1 MLLVTFFIAIRLKT
15 TVLME
20 RYKAKSVV
28 LLNSPKIGTNFPSDP
43 IDAILVDPSF
53 METKNVM
60 KEALS
65 VILTIDAAST
75 VLFNRTTPRRSHIR
89 RTQIIFN
96 FLVTF
101 MNKI

>member
-1 MLLVTFFIAIRLKT
+1 MLLVTFFSAISLKT

-28 LLNSPKIGTNFPSDP
+28 LLNSRKIETNFPSDP

-60 KEALS
+60 KEAPR

-75 VLFNRTTPRRSHIR
+75 VYYRTTPRRSHIR

-96 FLVTF
+96 FLVAF